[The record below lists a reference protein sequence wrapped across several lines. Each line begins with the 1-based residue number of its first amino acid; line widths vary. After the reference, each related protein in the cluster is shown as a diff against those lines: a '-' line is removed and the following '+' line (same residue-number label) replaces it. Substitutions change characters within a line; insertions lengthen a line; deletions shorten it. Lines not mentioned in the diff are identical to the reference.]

1 MPFSTFNSTILG
13 TWSVASLALHLFPVA
28 SLISDL
34 ICSFCDLLVEM
45 MILLVLVVLIL
56 LICSLLLIGFRLFS
70 TSFRT
75 SSGLMVVLS
84 VASTTTTSSA
94 GLDVLLVVGQR
105 LDHVSFSFSSSRIRS
120 FSCDSLLTSFII
132 VRTSFQIT
140 LRRNQIVTTVEYF
153 VATLLIITF
162 LAT

>member
-45 MILLVLVVLIL
+45 MILLVLVV

-120 FSCDSLLTSFII
+120 FSCDSLLTSFI
-132 VRTSFQIT
+132 T

>member
-45 MILLVLVVLIL
+45 MILLVLVVLI
-56 LICSLLLIGFRLFS
+56 CSLLLIGFKLFS

>member
-13 TWSVASLALHLFPVA
+13 TWSIASLALHLFPVA

-45 MILLVLVVLIL
+45 MILLVLVV

-132 VRTSFQIT
+132 VWTSFQIT